1 MSPTAARAW
10 TIVVSCVLLLPLTA
24 CSNKTGVGSSPEL
37 AQARMATNPAP
48 QSAFL
53 AYEHEVQIEIRADE
67 MAPRL
72 QALQADCQQAKFGA
86 CTVLGV
92 SQSGGDYPR
101 ANLKVRIAPAG
112 VEPMIRSAGE
122 GAKIGS
128 RSTHAEDLAEVV
140 ADNRLQRSRL
150 QKEHARL
157 TEFQQRKDISVSDMI
172 ALSRQLSEIEAQAEG
187 AERAGAQQQRRIDTQ
202 LLTVE
207 LATPGGQQGRSEIA
221 QSVRDF
227 GAILTTSIAWLIRA
241 TAALLPVAALLA
253 LLVFVWRRWRRR
265 KLSR

>member
-10 TIVVSCVLLLPLTA
+10 AIVVSCVLLLPLTA
-24 CSNKTGVGSSPEL
+24 CSKKTGAGSSPEP

-101 ANLKVRIAPAG
+101 ASLKVRIAPAG

-157 TEFQQRKDISVSDMI
+157 TEFQRRKDISVSDMI

-207 LATPGGQQGRSEIA
+207 LATPGGQQGRNEIA

-227 GAILTTSIAWLIRA
+227 GAILATSIAWLIRA
-241 TAALLPVAALLA
+241 TAALLPMAALLA
-253 LLVFVWRRWRRR
+253 LLVFVWRRWRRL

>member
-1 MSPTAARAW
+1 MSPAAARTW
-10 TIVVSCVLLLPLTA
+10 VIVISCMLLLLPVTG
-24 CSNKTGVGSSPEL
+24 CSNKAGTGGSPEL
-37 AQARMATNPAP
+37 ARMVTTTAP
-48 QSAFL
+48 RNAFL
-53 AYEHEVQIEIRADE
+53 AYEHEVRIEIPADE

-86 CTVLGV
+86 CTVLGT

-101 ANLKVRIAPAG
+101 ASLKVRMAPSG
-112 VEPMIRSAGE
+112 VEPMIRSASQ

-128 RSTHAEDLAEVV
+128 RSTDAEDLAEVV
-140 ADNRLQRSRL
+140 ADNRLQQSRL
-150 QKEHARL
+150 QKEHSRL
-157 TEFQQRKDISVSDMI
+157 SEFQQRKDLSVSDMI
-172 ALSRQLSEIEAQAEG
+172 ALSKQLSEIEAQAEA

-202 LLTVE
+202 LLTIE

-221 QSVRDF
+221 QSLRDF

-241 TAALLPVAALLA
+241 MAALLPVAALLA
-253 LLVFVWRRWRRR
+253 LLLFSWRRWRRR

>member
-1 MSPTAARAW
+1 MSPAAGRAW
-10 TIVVSCVLLLPLTA
+10 TIVVSCMLLLPITA
-24 CSNKTGVGSSPEL
+24 CGNKNGAGSSPEL

-53 AYEHEVQIEIRADE
+53 AYEHEVQIEIRVDE

-101 ANLKVRIAPAG
+101 ASLKVRIAPAG

-140 ADNRLQRSRL
+140 ADNRLQQSRL

-202 LLTVE
+202 LLTIE

-221 QSVRDF
+221 QSLRDF
-227 GAILTTSIAWLIRA
+227 GAILTTSIARLIRA
-241 TAALLPVAALLA
+241 TAALLPVAVVLA
-253 LLVFVWRRWRRR
+253 LLVFAWRRWRRR